1 MAYDN
6 ALADAPAAAVPAP
19 VRDETFF
26 LGRQPIV
33 GRHRELVAYELLFRS
48 SHVNRATIVDDV
60 AATAAVIQHAFSD
73 LGMAAALGGKQGYI
87 NVSKGLLLSDVIEVL
102 PPEHVTLEILETVE
116 ITPEVVARC
125 RQLTEAGYT
134 LALDD
139 VVAMPTLAMAL
150 LPLMSVVKVDLLA
163 MPQAAIPAL
172 VADLRPYGVKVLA
185 EKIDTPEQYDFCHKL
200 GFDLFQGYFFAKPSV
215 LAGRRVAPQATT
227 LIRIFSLTAADADL
241 DVLENALKQAPDLI
255 LRLLKMANDRVSPY
269 SGKISSIRNAII
281 VLGRAQINRFVQ
293 IMLFA
298 QHSGTQ
304 PGTDPLV
311 QTAVIRGSL
320 MEGLAIARGWSTL
333 KDRAFMVGML
343 SLVDALFG
351 QPLEEI
357 VLRLNLE
364 DDLQRALLRR
374 EGPLGLLLQLAEASE
389 TADSQRAM
397 ALVKQLDLA
406 DAGQFKRLQIE
417 AFEAASKL

>member
-1 MAYDN
+1 
-6 ALADAPAAAVPAP
+6 
-19 VRDETFF
+19 
-26 LGRQPIV
+26 
-33 GRHRELVAYELLFRS
+33 
-48 SHVNRATIVDDV
+48 
-60 AATAAVIQHAFSD
+60 
-73 LGMAAALGGKQGYI
+73 
-87 NVSKGLLLSDVIEVL
+87 
-102 PPEHVTLEILETVE
+102 
-116 ITPEVVARC
+116 
-125 RQLTEAGYT
+125 
-134 LALDD
+134 
-139 VVAMPTLAMAL
+139 
-150 LPLMSVVKVDLLA
+150 
-163 MPQAAIPAL
+163 
-172 VADLRPYGVKVLA
+172 VLA

-200 GFDLFQGYFFAKPSV
+200 GFDLFQGYFFAKPSI

-255 LRLLKMANDRVSPY
+255 LRLLKMANDRVSAY

-320 MEGLAIARGWSTL
+320 MEGLAIARGWSKL

-364 DDLQRALLRR
+364 EDLQGALLRR
-374 EGPLGLLLQLAEASE
+374 EGPLGLLLSLAEASE
-389 TADSQRAM
+389 TADSQAAM
-397 ALVKQLDLA
+397 ALIKQLDLA
-406 DAGQFKRLQIE
+406 DSGHFKRVQIE
-417 AFEAASKL
+417 AFESASKL

>member
-6 ALADAPAAAVPAP
+6 ALADAPAAAFPAP

-48 SHVNRATIVDDV
+48 SLVNRATIVDDV

-87 NVSKGLLLSDVIEVL
+87 NVSRGLLLSDVIEVL
-102 PPEHVTLEILETVE
+102 PPEHVTLEVLETVE

-200 GFDLFQGYFFAKPSV
+200 GFDFFQGYFFAKPSV
-215 LAGRRVAPQATT
+215 LAGRRVAPQA
-227 LIRIFSLTAADADL
+227 LALMRIFSLTAADADL
-241 DVLENALKQAPDLI
+241 DVLETALKQSPDLI
-255 LRLLKMANDRVSPY
+255 LRLLKMANARVV
-269 SGKISSIRNAII
+269 R
-281 VLGRAQINRFVQ
+281 
-293 IMLFA
+293 
-298 QHSGTQ
+298 
-304 PGTDPLV
+304 
-311 QTAVIRGSL
+311 
-320 MEGLAIARGWSTL
+320 
-333 KDRAFMVGML
+333 KDIDHPERHHRPRPRP
-343 SLVDALFG
+343 D
-351 QPLEEI
+351 QPLRTDH
-357 VLRLNLE
+357 V
-364 DDLQRALLRR
+364 
-374 EGPLGLLLQLAEASE
+374 
-389 TADSQRAM
+389 
-397 ALVKQLDLA
+397 VC
-406 DAGQFKRLQIE
+406 
-417 AFEAASKL
+417 AA